1 MDENKN
7 KANKWTSKHLII
19 MLFFILLQHGKI
31 QYCRVHSESLVH
43 TVHCSLTVCT
53 VRHAVQYSHDGSNNP
68 FVLEYKIVAYA
79 LVKEKCQT
87 TPTTFAFPVFVL
99 YEVTVPVYL

>member
-1 MDENKN
+1 
-7 KANKWTSKHLII
+7 

-31 QYCRVHSESLVH
+31 QYCRAHYESLVH
-43 TVHCSLTVCT
+43 TVLYI
-53 VRHAVQYSHDGSNNP
+53 AVLQYVLYDIQYSHNGPNNP
-68 FVLEYKIVAYA
+68 YVLVHKIVAYA